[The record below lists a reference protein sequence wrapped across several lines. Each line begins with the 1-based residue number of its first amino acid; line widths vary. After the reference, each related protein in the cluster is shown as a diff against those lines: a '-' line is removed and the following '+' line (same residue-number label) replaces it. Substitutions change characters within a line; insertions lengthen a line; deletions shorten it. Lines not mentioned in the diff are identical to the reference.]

1 MPNIVS
7 AEKRLRQ
14 NKKRNL
20 YNRKI
25 KSTLNTLRKKVLK
38 LASLNEKENACE
50 AFKKYASAIDKA
62 SRKSVIHANRGAAK
76 KSSLMTVINKMN

>member
-20 YNRKI
+20 HNRMI
-25 KSTLNTLRKKVLK
+25 KSTLNTLKKKVLK
-38 LASLNEKENACE
+38 FISTSDKESAINVY
-50 AFKKYASAIDKA
+50 KDYASAIDKA
-62 SRKSVIHANRGAAK
+62 ARKSIVHANRAAAK
-76 KSSLMTVINKMN
+76 KSALMEKINNIK

>member
-14 NKKRNL
+14 SKKRNL
-20 YNRKI
+20 SNRKV

-38 LASLNEKENACE
+38 FASLNEKESASE
-50 AFKKYASAIDKA
+50 AFKKYSSAIDKA
-62 SRKSVIHANRGAAK
+62 ARKSIIHANRAANK
-76 KSSLMTVINKMN
+76 KSSLMLVLGKMS